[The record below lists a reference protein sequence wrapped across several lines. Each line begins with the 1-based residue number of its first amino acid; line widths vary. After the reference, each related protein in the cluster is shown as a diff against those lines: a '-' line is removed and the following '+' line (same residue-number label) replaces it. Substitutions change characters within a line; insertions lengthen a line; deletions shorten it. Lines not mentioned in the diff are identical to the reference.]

1 MDHKLAISST
11 AEVVNTVDS
20 SSDARPVRWGIMGTA
35 NIASGQFLPALRSAG
50 GAAEAVASRD
60 ASTAE
65 RYATANGVARGVTG
79 YQRLIDDPDVDA
91 LYIALPNSL
100 HAEWTIAALQA
111 GKPVLCEKP
120 LTGTLSDTQ
129 RVLDVARQSGTLLW
143 EAFVFPFHHQ
153 MTRVRAALASG
164 TIGEL
169 CEIHSDFYFRV
180 TRPDNIRLFADL
192 QGGALN
198 DVGCY
203 PIRLAFELFGRAHEH
218 AWASCV
224 PGGHGVDLES
234 IAVLGYGG
242 GRSLVLSCGMSRRYD
257 TFTRLLGSDG
267 EIRMSNP
274 FHPSASDKLEIL
286 GREEESTAAAPVG
299 EPSFT
304 ACIRHIQAVLDG
316 REEPQQLAVD
326 TALPTAQAL
335 HDLHVQLGR

>member
-1 MDHKLAISST
+1 
-11 AEVVNTVDS
+11 VDIAGG
-20 SSDARPVRWGIMGTA
+20 ARPVRWGIMGTA
-35 NIASGQFLPALRSAG
+35 NIARGQFLPALGPAG

-60 ASTAE
+60 AGTAE
-65 RYATANGVARGVTG
+65 RYAAANGIARAITG
-79 YQRLIDDPDVDA
+79 YQALIDDPDVDA

-120 LTGTLSDTQ
+120 LTGSLPDTQ
-129 RVLDVARQSGTLLW
+129 RVLDVARQTGTLLW
-143 EAFVFPFHHQ
+143 EAFVFPFHDQ
-153 MTRVRAALASG
+153 MARVRATLAG
-164 TIGEL
+164 GAIGEL
-169 CEIHSDFYFRV
+169 REIHSDFYFRV

-203 PIRLAFELFGRAHEH
+203 PIRLAFELFGRVHEQ

-224 PGGHGVDLES
+224 PGGDGVDLES
-234 IAVLGYGG
+234 VAVLGYGD
-242 GRSLVLSCGMSRRYD
+242 GRSLVLSCGMNRSYD

-267 EIRMSNP
+267 EIRLSNP
-274 FHPSASDKLEIL
+274 FHPSSRDRLEVL
-286 GREEESTAAAPVG
+286 GHQVESAAAAPLG

-304 ACIRHIQAVLDG
+304 ACIRHIHAVLAG
-316 REEPQQLAVD
+316 REEPRQLAVG

-335 HDLHVQLGR
+335 HDLHAQLGR

>member
-1 MDHKLAISST
+1 
-11 AEVVNTVDS
+11 VVNTVDIAAG
-20 SSDARPVRWGIMGTA
+20 ARPVRWGIMGTA
-35 NIASGQFLPALRSAG
+35 NIARGQFLPALRPAG
-50 GAAEAVASRD
+50 AAAEAVASRD
-60 ASTAE
+60 ASAAE
-65 RYATANGVARGVTG
+65 RYAAANGIARAITG
-79 YQRLIDDPDVDA
+79 YQTLIEDPDVDA
-91 LYIALPNSL
+91 VYIALPNSL

-120 LTGTLSDTQ
+120 LTGSLRDTQ
-129 RVLDVARQSGTLLW
+129 RVLDVARQTGTLLW
-143 EAFVFPFHHQ
+143 EAFVFPFHDQ
-153 MTRVRAALASG
+153 MTRVRAAVASG
-164 TIGEL
+164 AIGEL
-169 CEIHSDFYFRV
+169 REIHSDFYFRV

-234 IAVLGYGG
+234 IAMLGYGE
-242 GRSLVLSCGMSRRYD
+242 GRSLVLSCGMNRRYD

-274 FHPSASDKLEIL
+274 FHPSSGDRLEIV
-286 GREEESTAAAPVG
+286 GREEGSAAAAPLG

-304 ACIRHIQAVLDG
+304 ACIRHIQAVLG
-316 REEPQQLAVD
+316 GSEEPRQLAID

-335 HDLHVQLGR
+335 HDLHAHLGF

>member
-1 MDHKLAISST
+1 
-11 AEVVNTVDS
+11 VVNTVDI
-20 SSDARPVRWGIMGTA
+20 AGGGRPVRWGIMGTA
-35 NIASGQFLPALRSAG
+35 NIARGQFLPALRSAG

-60 ASTAE
+60 ASAAE
-65 RYATANGVARGVTG
+65 RYAAANGIARAITG
-79 YQRLIDDPDVDA
+79 YQPLIEDPDVDA

-120 LTGTLSDTQ
+120 LTGSLSDTQ
-129 RVLDVARQSGTLLW
+129 RVLDVARQTGTLLW
-143 EAFVFPFHHQ
+143 EAFVFPFHDQ
-153 MTRVRAALASG
+153 MARVRAAVASG
-164 TIGEL
+164 AIGEL
-169 CEIHSDFYFRV
+169 REIHSDFYFRV

-234 IAVLGYGG
+234 VAVLGYGE
-242 GRSLVLSCGMSRRYD
+242 GRSLVLSCGMNRRYD

-274 FHPSASDKLEIL
+274 FHPSSGDRLEIV
-286 GREEESTAAAPVG
+286 GREDESAAAAQPG

-304 ACIRHIQAVLDG
+304 ACIRHIQAVLSG
-316 REEPQQLAVD
+316 GEEPRQLAID

-335 HDLHVQLGR
+335 NDLHAHLGI